1 MLWVLLVCL
10 FGFVLSFSI
19 STFLHFGPDFSLLIG
34 SIVAEALLVTTFLV
48 LIAGKYTKSEWSDIS
63 CFEKLLKSVRAV
75 ADELVPRKIL
85 HLLTVEA
92 NVFKVLFFAF
102 VRKKYVPDG
111 SLSMPYG
118 KEWRLTGY
126 ALVVV
131 AAVELIVVDIA
142 CSGYLG
148 EGSPVRLVALGISA
162 YMLVWI
168 VGYVLASRI
177 MPHYVNDDELVIRC
191 GIAHSVKIR
200 LDDIAGIEL
209 KKIEL
214 EKRRGL
220 FTSDG
225 YLRVNNGAQV
235 NELTVVLSD
244 ESSVLIDGKDSGTGL
259 SGVSFSADFPK
270 SMQRAIEEKLR

>member
-1 MLWVLLVCL
+1 MLWVLLICL
-10 FGFVLSFSI
+10 FGFLLGFSI
-19 STFLHFGPDFSLLIG
+19 SIFFRVGLDCSLLIG
-34 SIVAEALLVTTFLV
+34 SLVAEVLLVTTFLV
-48 LIAGKYTKSEWSDIS
+48 LIARKCTKSEWSDIS
-63 CFEKLLKSVRAV
+63 CFRKLSKSARAV
-75 ADELVPRKIL
+75 VEELVPRKVIR
-85 HLLTVEA
+85 LLTVEA
-92 NVFKVLFFAF
+92 NVFKVLFLTFA
-102 VRKKYVPDG
+102 RKKYVPDD

-131 AAVELIVVDIA
+131 AAVELFVVDIA

-148 EGSPVRLVALGISA
+148 EGSPVRLIALGISI

-168 VGYVLASRI
+168 TGYVLGSRV
-177 MPHYVNDDELVIRC
+177 MPHYINDTELVIRC
-191 GIAHSVKIR
+191 GIVHSVKIR
-200 LDDIAGIEL
+200 LADIAGIEL

-220 FTSDG
+220 FTSG
-225 YLRVNNGAQV
+225 GFLRVNNGAQV
-235 NELTVVLSD
+235 NELTVVLLD
-244 ESSVLIDGKDSGTGL
+244 GSSVLIDGEDSGIGL

>member
-1 MLWVLLVCL
+1 MSSR
-10 FGFVLSFSI
+10 FFS
-19 STFLHFGPDFSLLIG
+19 
-34 SIVAEALLVTTFLV
+34 
-48 LIAGKYTKSEWSDIS
+48 
-63 CFEKLLKSVRAV
+63 
-75 ADELVPRKIL
+75 
-85 HLLTVEA
+85 
-92 NVFKVLFFAF
+92 FAF
-102 VRKKYVPDG
+102 VRKNTYPMA
-111 SLSMPYG
+111 LSMPYG

-148 EGSPVRLVALGISA
+148 EGSPVRLVALGISV

-225 YLRVNNGAQV
+225 FLRVNNGAQV

-244 ESSVLIDGKDSGTGL
+244 GSSVFNRRKRFGYWAKRC
-259 SGVSFSADFPK
+259 FF
-270 SMQRAIEEKLR
+270 QC